1 MEKSESKSEV
11 KTDYIKEV
19 KDIVSKDKR
28 DVLMLTTKASVN
40 GAVTGLVLGLMIG
53 YYKSKNIYVS
63 GLIGAVIGG
72 VATAMIV
79 NKK

>member
-1 MEKSESKSEV
+1 MAKSEAKS
-11 KTDYIKEV
+11 DYLKEV

-40 GAVTGLVLGLMIG
+40 GAVTGLVLGLMVG